1 MSVRLLLIAAIAA
14 IASTAFVGGASAALT
29 PREETWT
36 TKVVTIYNRM
46 QSDVATLNKQFAQS
60 DIFVRASATQQ
71 SNIKTLYDLTLCARK
86 FQAAGSAPT
95 DRLVKAGKALTA
107 ACTAFSLGAHEIAKG
122 IGLGTKD
129 VTAGKSLSADA
140 TTLLKKGI
148 ADVGAG
154 KTSLAALRTL
164 LVKVSGQSAFSA

>member
-1 MSVRLLLIAAIAA
+1 MSARVILVVAIAA
-14 IASTAFVGGASAALT
+14 FASTTFVGGVAAALT
-29 PREETWT
+29 PREEAWT
-36 TKVVTIYNRM
+36 TKVVAIYNGM
-46 QSDVATLNKQFAQS
+46 QTDIATLNKQFAQS

-107 ACTAFSLGAHEIAKG
+107 ACTAFSLGANEIAKG

-140 TTLLKKGI
+140 TTLLKKGL

-154 KTSLAALRTL
+154 KTSLATLRAL